1 MIDGV
6 VRAPSLFSITLTL
19 SPSITATQE
28 LVVPRSI
35 PIILPISLLLHIA
48 CRSRIRQPARLN
60 VDLYLRLYGDAAC
73 TFKGPKSPGPIFSAL
88 ALRVGACLQATRP
101 TDGNGVAC
109 KQAPTWAE
117 FQSPLATTTRAGRIR
132 RPFRL

>member
-6 VRAPSLFSITLTL
+6 VRAPSLFSMTLTL

-48 CRSRIRQPARLN
+48 RRSRIRQPARLN
-60 VDLYLRLYGDAAC
+60 VDLYLRLYGDAVRA
-73 TFKGPKSPGPIFSAL
+73 FKGPKSPGPIFSVL
-88 ALRVGACLQATRP
+88 TLRVGACLQA
-101 TDGNGVAC
+101 
-109 KQAPTWAE
+109 
-117 FQSPLATTTRAGRIR
+117 
-132 RPFRL
+132 

>member
-1 MIDGV
+1 RHTI
-6 VRAPSLFSITLTL
+6 PSHTFFLLL
-19 SPSITATQE
+19 SLIPRP
-28 LVVPRSI
+28 PRSTLF
-35 PIILPISLLLHIA
+35 PYTTLFRSR
-48 CRSRIRQPARLN
+48 RSRIRQPARLN

-73 TFKGPKSPGPIFSAL
+73 AFKGPKSPGPIFSVL
-88 ALRVGACLQATRP
+88 TLRVGACLQATRP